1 MTLITRNLEQIR
13 RVASQHT
20 KDLKKQNTQPDYS
33 NITDTMKIDIA
44 SMRKSKFHKETKNY
58 LSQEVAEEE
67 LMMTLN
73 HYSLHNYRDRVM
85 SFIAKITQQQPSAF
99 TMRVCAEFLSDI
111 LNEYKIKKNI
121 K

>member
-58 LSQEVAEEE
+58 LSTDVAEEE

-73 HYSLHNYRDRVM
+73 HYSLHSYRDRVM
-85 SFIAKITQQQPSAF
+85 SFITKITQQQPSAF

-111 LNEYKIKKNI
+111 LNEYNIKKNI

>member
-1 MTLITRNLEQIR
+1 MTLIPRNAEQLR
-13 RVASQHT
+13 RVASQNS
-20 KDLKKQNTQPDYS
+20 KNLKEQNSKTDFT

-58 LSQEVAEEE
+58 LSTDVAEEE

-73 HYSLHNYRDRVM
+73 HYSLHSYRDRVM

-99 TMRVCAEFLSDI
+99 TMRVLAEFLSDI
-111 LNEYKIKKNI
+111 LNEYNIKKNV

>member
-1 MTLITRNLEQIR
+1 MTLIPRNAEQLR
-13 RVASQHT
+13 RVASSHT
-20 KDLKKQNTQPDYS
+20 KNLKKQNTQPDYT
-33 NITDTMKIDIA
+33 NISDTMKIDIA
-44 SMRKSKFHKETKNY
+44 SMKKSKLYKETKNY

-73 HYSLHNYRDRVM
+73 HYSLHSYRDRVM

>member
-1 MTLITRNLEQIR
+1 
-13 RVASQHT
+13 
-20 KDLKKQNTQPDYS
+20 
-33 NITDTMKIDIA
+33 MKIDIA

-58 LSQEVAEEE
+58 LSTDVAEEE

-73 HYSLHNYRDRVM
+73 HYSLHSYRDRVM

-99 TMRVCAEFLSDI
+99 TMRVLAEFLSDV
-111 LNEYKIKKNI
+111 LNEYNIKKNI